1 MIFWLQWQVFLKV
14 TNRPVGWGEP
24 PVGHRRCR
32 VLLGPS
38 LIIIRVKQIL
48 NLPALSDPAYW
59 STALSYE
66 APGIIS
72 KVISQVLVASQSQ
85 QSLQELWRAQLIFW
99 QCWTWNSSHPV
110 LTWQRWQ
117 TSWQKSDGPDTSVQT
132 IRYSARHRARVI
144 NCPRLHLAPQLCSL
158 PTASIQMIASQEAR
172 ARQLSLARNK
182 DSDGKINC
190 FSLS

>member
-99 QCWTWNSSHPV
+99 QCWTWNSFLRFPSRLDMTDMTDLLAEV
-110 LTWQRWQ
+110 RWTRYQ
-117 TSWQKSDGPDTSVQT
+117 CSDYPLFGETPGPS
-132 IRYSARHRARVI
+132 
-144 NCPRLHLAPQLCSL
+144 N
-158 PTASIQMIASQEAR
+158 
-172 ARQLSLARNK
+172 
-182 DSDGKINC
+182 
-190 FSLS
+190 